1 MTNYILLHP
10 VSHVNIWESM
20 LLSMD
25 TNHLYKSPAVLMAA
39 YSELRKCLLC
49 LTHWWIDEMAGPV
62 LQHTLC
68 SQGHLHGQVWEY
80 QTNPIFHHIWSVDF
94 VCRQNRWLSS
104 CCDFQVLRGK
114 HRLFNSLLSLPLRF
128 HLNGDLKIIILQW
141 ETGLKRICSKESIQ
155 GNRLIH
161 EWISKMRSGSSPVS
175 LQRRERAERAY

>member
-1 MTNYILLHP
+1 MT
-10 VSHVNIWESM
+10 
-20 LLSMD
+20 
-25 TNHLYKSPAVLMAA
+25 A
-39 YSELRKCLLC
+39 YGELRKCWLC
-49 LTHWWIDEMAGPV
+49 LTHWWIDETAGPV

-80 QTNPIFHHIWSVDF
+80 QTNPTFHHIRSVDF

-114 HRLFNSLLSLPLRF
+114 HLLFNSLLSLPLRF

-161 EWISKMRSGSSPVS
+161 EWISKMIRGSSPVS
-175 LQRRERAERAY
+175 LQRWERANEHTRNPEDSPVTVLFRLRQCLLHVPGSNEMVGGSVNRF